1 MRLIDRIARP
11 SPISQKRLLVQK
23 YAQKL
28 EELNYK
34 MREVKKSEDREYE
47 SNLGKNKSQ
56 KTTRSKTAEHKKAA
70 RQLYTQYNE
79 VNINFSVVTE
89 RRQF

>member
-1 MRLIDRIARP
+1 
-11 SPISQKRLLVQK
+11 
-23 YAQKL
+23 
-28 EELNYK
+28 

-70 RQLYTQYNE
+70 RQLYTQYN
-79 VNINFSVVTE
+79 
-89 RRQF
+89 